1 MGKKKKRAEREA
13 ESELLNTETISEQN
27 DLHIANGDSKKIKKK
42 KTKEVKEE
50 SVLKE
55 KPTVSIALA
64 GSIIDNA
71 QSLELATRLAGQIA
85 RASTIFRIDE
95 VVVFDNIGSSVDC
108 SDPTMEDGS
117 HDDESGAAFLFRI
130 LKYMETPQYLRK
142 SLFPMHNNL
151 RYVGS
156 LPPLDAPHH
165 LRKHE
170 WAPYREGVTLK
181 DRDLTSGGTLVD
193 VGLSKPVAVDE
204 VIAPG
209 IRVTVSMGAE
219 RNLDAG
225 IPHQVVSSSTPM
237 EDARMYWG
245 YKVRYA
251 PNISSVFKN
260 CPYKGGY
267 DHLIGTSEHG
277 LVMKSSDLTLPSFRH
292 LLIAFGGLAGLEEC
306 IEEDNNLKGKSA
318 KEVFDLYLNTCPHQG
333 SRTIRTENFG
343 ILGNGRVHILQLSPN
358 GPISKL
364 IAFDTTDGVYDVCWS
379 EAHDSLAIV
388 ASSDGSVK
396 LYDIFLPPINNP
408 ILDRNISVRT
418 FKENAYCVYS
428 ASWNPRH
435 ADIFSSTSGDCTTR
449 IWDVPEPGSTMI
461 LPAHKFEIL
470 TCDWNKYDDC
480 IIATTS
486 VDKSIKIWDIRN
498 YRVPIAV
505 LNGHGYAVRKVRFSP
520 HRASAMA
527 SCSYDMTVACGI
539 TWWKMHLLR
548 VCLSWR
554 TVHIASTVQL
564 VAVDQVIDPGIRVT
578 VSMGAEKNLDAGEK
592 CEGLKEVFDLYLKTC
607 SHQGAGQFKQRKPS
621 SFLCNTYMS
630 QSTVFCRRF
639 STLEV
644 TNHLKNPGYMIS
656 LLYDLL
662 YAHIL
667 KIFQSEDITS
677 CCSWWWLLLVWGT

>member
-13 ESELLNTETISEQN
+13 ESELLSTETINEQN

-55 KPTVSIALA
+55 KPTVSVALA
-64 GSIIDNA
+64 GSIIDNT

-181 DRDLTSGGTLVD
+181 DRNLTSAGTLVD
-193 VGLSKPVAVDE
+193 VGLSKYSCCYHDSFNFFCQELPYSHCMLRSIFHIASTSQPVAVDQ

-237 EDARMYWG
+237 EDAGMYWG

-333 SRTIRTENFG
+333 SRTIRTEEA
-343 ILGNGRVHILQLSPN
+343 IL
-358 GPISKL
+358 
-364 IAFDTTDGVYDVCWS
+364 
-379 EAHDSLAIV
+379 
-388 ASSDGSVK
+388 
-396 LYDIFLPPINNP
+396 
-408 ILDRNISVRT
+408 
-418 FKENAYCVYS
+418 
-428 ASWNPRH
+428 
-435 ADIFSSTSGDCTTR
+435 
-449 IWDVPEPGSTMI
+449 
-461 LPAHKFEIL
+461 
-470 TCDWNKYDDC
+470 
-480 IIATTS
+480 
-486 VDKSIKIWDIRN
+486 
-498 YRVPIAV
+498 
-505 LNGHGYAVRKVRFSP
+505 
-520 HRASAMA
+520 
-527 SCSYDMTVACGI
+527 
-539 TWWKMHLLR
+539 
-548 VCLSWR
+548 
-554 TVHIASTVQL
+554 
-564 VAVDQVIDPGIRVT
+564 
-578 VSMGAEKNLDAGEK
+578 
-592 CEGLKEVFDLYLKTC
+592 
-607 SHQGAGQFKQRKPS
+607 
-621 SFLCNTYMS
+621 
-630 QSTVFCRRF
+630 
-639 STLEV
+639 
-644 TNHLKNPGYMIS
+644 IS
-656 LLYDLL
+656 LQYLQEPVNSVLQ
-662 YAHIL
+662 
-667 KIFQSEDITS
+667 KI
-677 CCSWWWLLLVWGT
+677 